1 MIYTHGP
8 MRGQVHTV
16 EKDLLLFDY
25 RRYDHI
31 KILRAHTYPNLAV
44 FVRLCLARKIG
55 ITLVGEPNKYFLEA
69 VMVYPRM

>member
-8 MRGQVHTV
+8 MRGHVYTV

-31 KILRAHTYPNLAV
+31 LIPRAHTYPNLAV
-44 FVRLCLARKIG
+44 FVRLCCARGIG
-55 ITLVGEPNKYFLEA
+55 VTLDGEPNKYFREA
-69 VMVYPRM
+69 IMVYRRI